1 MPSSCC
7 VPLCPSKSNSTKT
20 NLFKVPANEVLRLQW
35 ANVLG
40 VTFKSSSK
48 VCLKHFNKEDVISTW
63 ESGKGFNKYTVSI
76 KL

>member
-35 ANVLG
+35 VNVLG
-40 VTFKSSSK
+40 VTLKSSSK
-48 VCLKHFNKEDVISTW
+48 VCLKHFNEEDVISTW